1 MNGIFSMLRTA
12 ALFPGL
18 LDNYNLVTISYFFEE
33 TSFYIAL
40 WLFGLK
46 YYEVALE
53 MESLLDGKDELKS

>member
-1 MNGIFSMLRTA
+1 MLRTA
-12 ALFPGL
+12 ALFPGFL
-18 LDNYNLVTISYFFEE
+18 QGGNYNLVTIAYFFEE

-53 MESLLDGKDELKS
+53 MERLLDGKDELKS